1 MSQRSGRVSVGATE
15 ARGTGAVRQVS
26 IKMQLPVLIRRHP
39 EAGLMRNLSTRWRRA
54 SLAALFLL
62 AAAPA
67 AAAIVRTEQ
76 GLVRGVRDGNV
87 DVYKAI
93 PFAAPPTGALR
104 WREPQPVAPWS
115 GVRAATSFAPA
126 CMQTGVSMP
135 GETPPRVSE
144 DCLYLN
150 VWAPARAAHLP
161 VIVWIYGG
169 GFTNGSASMPLY
181 WGDKFAR
188 KGAVVVTLAYRLGP
202 FGFLAHPELTAE
214 SAHRFSGNYAFLD
227 QIAALK
233 WVQKNI
239 AAFGGD
245 PTRVT
250 IAGQSAGAASVSI
263 LMASPLAAG
272 LFQRAIGES
281 GGMFEPMQ
289 LAPNYQLSN
298 AEHDGVDYAAS
309 VGAHSLAELR
319 ALPADA
325 LLNGKAGAISHPVI
339 EPYVLP
345 QSPYDAF
352 VAGKQNDVPILV
364 GSNADEA
371 RSLVA
376 HLDTVK
382 ASSFAADIAKAW
394 GPLPPQLLAAY
405 PYVTDEDAK
414 KARLAFERDL
424 RFGWDDWAWARLE
437 AGHNSVW
444 YYHFAHTPPFP
455 KGSVYEGW
463 GPSHFS
469 ELWYSFDHLD
479 QERWAWT
486 AADRKL
492 ADAMSTYWV
501 NFAATGN
508 PNGEGLAEWPQFTTS
523 TPRIL
528 ILDDPVSQGD
538 VANLKS
544 LQVFDAVYDQVRGAK
559 FGEAPGK

>member
-1 MSQRSGRVSVGATE
+1 MRNF
-15 ARGTGAVRQVS
+15 
-26 IKMQLPVLIRRHP
+26 
-39 EAGLMRNLSTRWRRA
+39 LMRRRNA
-54 SLAALFLL
+54 FVAAAFLL
-62 AAAPA
+62 VASPA
-67 AAAIVRTEQ
+67 AAGVVRTDS
-76 GLVRGVRDGNV
+76 GLARGVRQGSV

-93 PFAAPPTGALR
+93 PFAAPPIGALR
-104 WREPQPVAPWS
+104 WREPQPVAPWK
-115 GVRAATSFAPA
+115 GVRAATAFAPA

-135 GETPPRVSE
+135 GETPPKVSE

-150 VWAPARAAHLP
+150 VWRPAHAASAHLP

-169 GFTNGSASMPLY
+169 GFFNGSASMPLY
-181 WGDKFAR
+181 WGDRLAR

-202 FGFLAHPELTAE
+202 FGFLAHAELTAE
-214 SAHRFSGNYAFLD
+214 SPHHSSGNYAFLD

-239 AAFGGD
+239 PAFGGD
-245 PTRVT
+245 PARVT

-281 GGMFEPMQ
+281 GGVFEPVK
-289 LAPNYQLSN
+289 LAPNYQLAN
-298 AEHDGVDYAAS
+298 AEHDGVDYATS

-319 ALPADA
+319 ALPADM
-325 LLNGKAGAISHPVI
+325 LLKGKAGPISHPVVD
-339 EPYVLP
+339 PYVLP
-345 QSPYDAF
+345 QSPYDVF

-405 PYVTDEDAK
+405 PYVTDDDAK

-437 AGHNSVW
+437 AMKGHNSVY

-463 GPSHFS
+463 GPSHYS

-479 QERWAWT
+479 QETWAWT

-492 ADAMSTYWV
+492 ADAMSSYWV

-508 PNGEGLAEWPQFTTS
+508 PNGEGLPDWPQFATT
-523 TPRIL
+523 TPRVL
-528 ILDDPVSQGD
+528 YLDDPIASGD

-559 FGEAPGK
+559 FAEAPGK

>member
-1 MSQRSGRVSVGATE
+1 MRKILNQIGAGILSTVAALTLVVAP
-15 ARGTGAVRQVS
+15 ARADTVRTD
-26 IKMQLPVLIRRHP
+26 
-39 EAGLMRNLSTRWRRA
+39 AGL
-54 SLAALFLL
+54 
-62 AAAPA
+62 
-67 AAAIVRTEQ
+67 V
-76 GLVRGVRDGNV
+76 GGVADGTIT
-87 DVYKAI
+87 VYKAI
-93 PFAAPPTGALR
+93 PFAAPPTGRLR
-104 WREPQPVAPWS
+104 WREPQPVKPWN
-115 GVRAATSFAPA
+115 GTRAADEFAPA

-135 GETPPRVSE
+135 GETPPKVSE

-150 VWAPARAAHLP
+150 VWTPTHAASAHLP

-169 GFTNGSASMPLY
+169 GFFNGSASMPLY
-181 WGDKFAR
+181 WGDQFAR
-188 KGAVVVTLAYRLGP
+188 KGVVFVTVGYRVGP
-202 FGFLAHPELTAE
+202 FGFLALPELTAE
-214 SAHRFSGNYAFLD
+214 SPHHSSGNYAFLD

-239 AAFGGD
+239 AVFGGD
-245 PTRVT
+245 LSRVT

-281 GGMFEPMQ
+281 GGVFEPMK

-298 AEHDGVDYAAS
+298 AEHDGEGYAAS
-309 VGAHSLAELR
+309 LGVHSLVELR
-319 ALPADA
+319 ALPADM
-325 LLNGKAGAISHPVI
+325 LLKGTAGPISHPVI
-339 EPYVLP
+339 DPYVLP
-345 QSPYDAF
+345 QSPYDIF
-352 VAGKQNDVPILV
+352 VAGRQNDVPIIV

-405 PYVTDEDAK
+405 PYVTDDDAK

-437 AGHNSVW
+437 ALKGHNSVF

-469 ELWYSFDHLD
+469 ELWYTFDHLD
-479 QERWAWT
+479 QEKWAWT
-486 AADRKL
+486 ESDRKL
-492 ADAMSTYWV
+492 ADAMSTYWA
-501 NFAATGN
+501 NFARTGN
-508 PNGEGLAEWPQFTTS
+508 PNGADLPNWPQFTS
-523 TPRIL
+523 TNPHVL
-528 ILDDPVSQGD
+528 ILDDPIATAD
-538 VANLKS
+538 VPNLS
-544 LQVFDAVYDQVRGAK
+544 ALQVFDAVYDQVRGAK
-559 FGEAPGK
+559 FGEAPAH